1 MMRLTHSL
9 SLAVLALSLTAASQA
24 QQALS
29 DDATHGKELFAS
41 KNCALCHNAD
51 SEEKK
56 IGPGL
61 KGLYARGT
69 MADGTKVKTKVDDNS
84 DKVKVKTKGAAGD
97 KSKTVGKNGELDSK
111 AKDASGEK
119 AKVKAKAE

>member
-69 MADGTKVKTKVDDNS
+69 MADGTKVT
-84 DKVKVKTKGAAGD
+84 
-97 KSKTVGKNGELDSK
+97 
-111 AKDASGEK
+111 DASVTDRIVNGK
-119 AKVKAKAE
+119 APMPPYKDQLSEAEIKQLVEYLKTL

>member
-1 MMRLTHSL
+1 MRLTHSF
-9 SLAVLALSLTAASQA
+9 SLALVGLALTAASGA
-24 QQALS
+24 QQPLS

-69 MADGTKVKTKVDDNS
+69 MQDGTKVT
-84 DKVKVKTKGAAGD
+84 
-97 KSKTVGKNGELDSK
+97 
-111 AKDASGEK
+111 DASITDRIVNGK
-119 AKVKAKAE
+119 APMPPYKDQMTDAEIKQVVEYLKTL